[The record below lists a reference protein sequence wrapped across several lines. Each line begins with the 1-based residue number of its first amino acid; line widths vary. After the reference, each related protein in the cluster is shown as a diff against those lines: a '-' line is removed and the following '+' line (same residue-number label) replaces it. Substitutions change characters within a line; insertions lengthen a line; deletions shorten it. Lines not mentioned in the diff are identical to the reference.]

1 MLLRPRALRG
11 GGDEDL
17 TLVLADGQLLSST
30 GNAVTTLKPY
40 EAFFVAYGDNAANKG
55 TLAFNANMLGQ
66 GENPVYT
73 RSAGSSALP
82 KATLRLHATLNGQTA
97 HALLRISA
105 SASAA
110 ALPGEDTKLLVEGEA
125 RPAVAIYTVADGRAL
140 DIQQVPQGVDRSPLG
155 FYLPDGGEADIRF
168 RADFTDP
175 QWHDWWLQ
183 DLRTGQRQR
192 LTTATLT
199 LKGVRNGSGQYV
211 LVRR

>member
-1 MLLRPRALRG
+1 M
-11 GGDEDL
+11 
-17 TLVLADGQLLSST
+17 
-30 GNAVTTLKPY
+30 AV
-40 EAFFVAYGDNAANKG
+40 
-55 TLAFNANMLGQ
+55 
-66 GENPVYT
+66 
-73 RSAGSSALP
+73 
-82 KATLRLHATLNGQTA
+82 
-97 HALLRISA
+97 
-105 SASAA
+105 
-110 ALPGEDTKLLVEGEA
+110 
-125 RPAVAIYTVADGRAL
+125 YTVADGRAL
-140 DIQQVPQGVDRSPLG
+140 DIQQVPQGVDRIPLG